1 MPPRRDGG
9 LVIAAA
15 DSDSDISL
23 PDDDYDDT
31 REKGKG
37 KAKAKAKRSD
47 KGKGKAKDSV
57 RSGTIS
63 YQHQLKS
70 ALASIHLGGILYA
83 FMGHSTRGRG
93 WKFAGVRRRVDG

>member
-1 MPPRRDGG
+1 MGASLLATPKIVSVAEKIKREYMASLHSTDGG
-9 LVIAAA
+9 
-15 DSDSDISL
+15 
-23 PDDDYDDT
+23 
-31 REKGKG
+31 GKG

-93 WKFAGVRRRVDG
+93 WKFAGVRRRMDG